1 MNYETENI
9 EFKSQF
15 TPEIYKEVIAFA
27 NTDGGI
33 IYVGIDD
40 NGQVIGLENVDE
52 EYTKITNGI
61 RDAIMPD
68 VTMFVKF
75 RIQENHV
82 VSISV
87 NEGSTKPYYLKSK
100 GLKPSGVYIR
110 QGASSVPASPE
121 MIRNMI
127 KLSDGDVFEEMRSLE
142 QELTFHYA
150 ALAFQKNTVEFSPEK
165 YLTLGMIQ
173 KNDTLYTNLALLLS
187 DQCPYTVKIAVFG
200 DETKTT
206 FRDAQEFGGSVLQQI
221 NDSFSYLKLN
231 NKTTAIFK
239 ELERIEYPDYP
250 EEALREALL
259 NAVIHRSYS
268 FSGSI
273 IINITDQETE
283 FISMG
288 GLLPDLSVEDIR
300 SGISQPRNKKLADV
314 FHRLKLIESYGTG
327 IRKIFHFYQSCAAQ
341 PRIEVTQNTFRL
353 ILPNMNYYKN
363 QVEAEKPH
371 FIVTD
376 QMQRVLDYITEKEK
390 VTNNDLEELLGV
402 KSTRIYTITRKMIQH
417 DLIIPVGKGKNKY
430 YILK

>member
-142 QELTFHYA
+142 QELTFHYCF
-150 ALAFQKNTVEFSPEK
+150 L
-165 YLTLGMIQ
+165 
-173 KNDTLYTNLALLLS
+173 
-187 DQCPYTVKIAVFG
+187 
-200 DETKTT
+200 
-206 FRDAQEFGGSVLQQI
+206 I
-221 NDSFSYLKLN
+221 NV
-231 NKTTAIFK
+231 
-239 ELERIEYPDYP
+239 RI
-250 EEALREALL
+250 L
-259 NAVIHRSYS
+259 
-268 FSGSI
+268 
-273 IINITDQETE
+273 
-283 FISMG
+283 
-288 GLLPDLSVEDIR
+288 
-300 SGISQPRNKKLADV
+300 
-314 FHRLKLIESYGTG
+314 
-327 IRKIFHFYQSCAAQ
+327 
-341 PRIEVTQNTFRL
+341 
-353 ILPNMNYYKN
+353 
-363 QVEAEKPH
+363 
-371 FIVTD
+371 
-376 QMQRVLDYITEKEK
+376 
-390 VTNNDLEELLGV
+390 
-402 KSTRIYTITRKMIQH
+402 
-417 DLIIPVGKGKNKY
+417 
-430 YILK
+430 